1 MHVHVHV
8 AEREWYVKGRR
19 AQRKA
24 GRLQEK
30 KREKRR
36 KRDSEKA
43 QHWAFPRGPPPQY
56 YRSTTPAQ
64 TCLTSLFGWEAVSQA
79 DVAALNPKEENQYRL
94 TSPSLQLSAA
104 APHRPAAN
112 QGSQLSLGSDPTV
125 DRALCD
131 RTLLWGHFR
140 SDGTPRG
147 TPPPLDMGRRDGHP
161 NQLMF
166 MLMFMFMFMFMLMLM
181 LMLMLSPMR
190 NILWRYPP
198 STDFLL
204 QPLQQIFSL
213 TPLSNSHYSLHSDQ
227 IGAPI

>member
-43 QHWAFPRGPPPQY
+43 QHWAFLFPRGPPH
-56 YRSTTPAQ
+56 RSTTPAQ

-104 APHRPAAN
+104 APHRSS
-112 QGSQLSLGSDPTV
+112 GSQLSLGSDPTV

-147 TPPPLDMGRRDGHP
+147 QHP
-161 NQLMF
+161 
-166 MLMFMFMFMFMLMLM
+166 
-181 LMLMLSPMR
+181 
-190 NILWRYPP
+190 
-198 STDFLL
+198 
-204 QPLQQIFSL
+204 
-213 TPLSNSHYSLHSDQ
+213 
-227 IGAPI
+227 